1 MRYTEQELEEL
12 KRINPIEDI
21 FREHGYELIKRGSHL
36 ATLCRFHPDKNPS
49 LIITPENNLWNCLGC
64 SSYNGNSKTGGDVF
78 NFLMKERNISF
89 IGAVEY
95 LKGRNGNES
104 SSLAAEKKPAT
115 KERKSLSINLQKLLN
130 RVIEFYQHIFT
141 EDKQGY
147 NYMVKER
154 NITNPAIFETF
165 RIGFCNN
172 TLFRAIPEQGEV
184 VEGLKELGIITK
196 SGQELFKDCV
206 VFPITDRNGN
216 IIHIYGR
223 KIQDEPVRHL
233 YLPGNHKGVFNQ
245 HILKSYDEIILTE
258 SIIDSLSL
266 YQAGFKNTIPCYGV
280 NGLTE
285 DHIKAFKENNT
296 RNIIILFDGDETGKR
311 AGIQLKEKMESISFS
326 CRIVAIPDNEDPN
339 SYLKKYSPEELEQLI
354 YGAAKRE
361 KTITESKPKQIEDGF
376 ILQYC
381 QRSYI
386 IRGIEGNPN
395 RLRANIRAENCRKF
409 HIDTVDLYSAR
420 ARKLFIQDAINLF
433 KEEQEIIE
441 QDMDRIIEA
450 VEDYIAAKSNNNEQ
464 PVKVM
469 TDEEK
474 KEALR
479 LGRSKNLV
487 QEITKDI
494 EKCGYIGED
503 MNKLICY
510 LAMTSRKMEEP
521 LSVLVISGSG
531 AGKTSLQDTVL
542 NLCPEED
549 LVKLTSLTGRALF
562 YKKEYSLSHKVLAIE
577 EEKGAEEAGYAIR
590 NLITAKKLSIEATI
604 KDIYTGKMTT
614 MENTVKGPTSVFK
627 TTTNPETDPE
637 TKTRFI
643 VISIDESREQTKR
656 ILDYQRY
663 TYTIEGYFNKQE
675 RDKIIQK
682 HRNFQRLLRPI
693 AVFNP
698 YSKLLTY
705 LDDRLLVRRENPKYM
720 NIINTVAFI
729 HQLQRPIKTINQTEY
744 IEVTLEDI
752 ETANEIAHNILG
764 KSLDELAS
772 PSKNLLELIYQ
783 MVKEKEKQTGISRNE
798 TEFTRREVRE
808 YTKWSDYQI
817 KIHIKQLEDLEY
829 LIFLVANR
837 GRRFCYKLAYNGEG
851 QDGNK
856 FVLGL
861 INIEQ
866 LKEKMRLVPP
876 NYNGISRCRCASIG

>member
-1 MRYTEQELEEL
+1 MRYTESELEEL

-21 FREHGYELIKRGSHL
+21 FREHGYELIKRGNHL

-49 LIITPENNLWNCLGC
+49 LIITPSNNLWNCLGC
-64 SSYNGNSKTGGDVF
+64 PSHNGNGKTGGDVF
-78 NFLMKERNISF
+78 DFLIKEKKVTF

-95 LKGRNGNES
+95 LKKRNGNG
-104 SSLAAEKKPAT
+104 SSLAASTPAT
-115 KERKSLSINLQKLLN
+115 KEKKAFSINLQKLLN
-130 RVIEFYQHIFT
+130 RVVEFYQHVFS
-141 EDKQGY
+141 EDKRGL
-147 NYMVKER
+147 NYLVKER
-154 NITNPAIFETF
+154 NIDNPTIFETF
-165 RIGFCNN
+165 RIGYCNS
-172 TLFRAIPEQGEV
+172 TLFKAIPEQGEV

-196 SGQELFKDCV
+196 SGTELFKDCV
-206 VFPITDRNGN
+206 IFPIMDKNGN
-216 IIHIYGR
+216 VVHIYGR
-223 KIQDEPVRHL
+223 KITDNEPVHHL
-233 YLPGNHKGVFNQ
+233 YLPGNHRGVFNQ

-285 DHIKAFKENNT
+285 DHLQAFKENNT
-296 RNIIILFDGDETGKR
+296 KNIIILFDGDDTGRKS
-311 AGIQLKEKMESISFS
+311 AEQLKEKLQLSSFS
-326 CRIVAIPDNEDPN
+326 CRIASMPDNEDPN
-339 SYLKKYSPEELEQLI
+339 SYLKSHGSEDMEKLL
-354 YGAAKRE
+354 YGAVKKE
-361 KTITESKPKQIEDGF
+361 KVIISNKSKQLDDGF
-376 ILQYC
+376 ILEYC
-381 QRSYI
+381 QRTYV
-386 IRGIEGNPN
+386 IRGIEGGVN

-420 ARKLFIQDAINLF
+420 ARKLFIQDAVRLF

-450 VEDYIAAKSNNNEQ
+450 VEDHVATKSNSNE
-464 PVKVM
+464 PSAKIM
-469 TDEEK
+469 TEEER

-479 LGRSKNLV
+479 FGRIKNLI

-494 EKCGYIGED
+494 EKCGYIGEE

-521 LSVLVISGSG
+521 LSVLIISGSG
-531 AGKTSLQDTVL
+531 AGKSSLQDTLL

-562 YKKEYSLSHKVLAIE
+562 YKKECSLSHKVLAIE

-614 MENTVKGPTSVFK
+614 MENTVKGPTTVFK

-643 VISIDESREQTKR
+643 TISIDESREQTKR

-663 TYTIEGYFNKQE
+663 TYTMEGYFGKQE
-675 RDKIIQK
+675 KDRIINK

-729 HQLQRPIKTINQTEY
+729 HQLQRPTKAKDGIEY
-744 IEVTLEDI
+744 IEATLEDI
-752 ETANEIAHNILG
+752 EIANELAHNILG
-764 KSLDELAS
+764 KSLDELTV
-772 PSKNLLELIYQ
+772 PSKNLLEIIYQ
-783 MVKEKEKQTGISRNE
+783 MVIEKERATGINCNE
-798 TEFTRREVRE
+798 IEFTRREVRE
-808 YTKWSDYQI
+808 YTKWSDYQV
-817 KIHIKQLEDLEY
+817 KIHIKQLEELEY
-829 LIFLVANR
+829 LILLAANR
-837 GRRFCYKLAYNGEG
+837 GKRFSYKLAYNGEG
-851 QDGNK
+851 QDGSR

-866 LKEKMRLVPP
+866 LKEKMRLAPSVV
-876 NYNGISRCRCASIG
+876 G